1 MIMKRLIDIKAA
13 GIKLLL
19 VGLVMVLAGCYP
31 NEELNVPELENED
44 AITNELDAYID
55 ENFTQPY
62 GMAIRYKFV
71 DSYLSVGQR
80 TTPPSLENVRPM
92 LDFIQE
98 FWIDPYLEVEG
109 GEEFFA
115 NHVPAEVVLFGG
127 LIFQG
132 STVLL
137 GVADAGAQIS
147 LLNVNAIDPTD
158 PEWVLFQLGTINH
171 EFAHVVH
178 QRYKLPTGYE
188 TISPTGYT
196 SAGSWFN
203 ISDEEAVRRGFVS
216 PYGSSSPNED
226 YAELVAAFLF
236 DPDFNTKFVISEEN
250 CQDAECETRNAGRAM
265 IAEKLAAITDHYQNV
280 TGVDL
285 EALRARTQVKINN
298 IND

>member
-1 MIMKRLIDIKAA
+1 MIMK
-13 GIKLLL
+13 KLKENNK
-19 VGLVMVLAGCYP
+19 VFCNRMVLIAMVLLTSCYP
-31 NEELNVPELENED
+31 TEELNVPQLEND
-44 AITNELDAYID
+44 SAITNELDAYID
-55 ENFTQPY
+55 ENFTQKY

-71 DSYLSVGQR
+71 DSYLAVGQR
-80 TTPPSLENVRPM
+80 TTPPRLENVRPM

-98 FWIDPYLEVEG
+98 FWIDPYLEVEN
-109 GEEFFA
+109 GEDFFA

-132 STVLL
+132 NTVLL

-147 LLNVNAIDPTD
+147 LLNVNSIAPDD
-158 PEWVLFQLGTINH
+158 PEWVLFQLSTIHH

-178 QRYKLPTGYE
+178 QRYKLPSGYE

-203 ISDEEAVRRGFVS
+203 ITDTEAVRRGFVS

-226 YAELVAAFLF
+226 YAELVEAFLF
-236 DPDFNTKFVISEEN
+236 DPDFESNFTIDEEN
-250 CQDAECETRNAGRAM
+250 CQDADCETRNAGRAM
-265 IAEKLAAITDHYQNV
+265 IREKLASIIDHHDNV
-280 TGVDL
+280 TGVSL
-285 EALRARTQVKINN
+285 EALRERSQQKISS